1 MLEVLKKGEVLPLLD
16 AQPLAEKE
24 DEPVNDVVTELLGV
38 TAGLKEGRAEGLLVK
53 QAVELLDGVELEHG
67 EGEDDCVTLGELVE
81 YLLRDPSKD
90 SEALADEKALLL
102 PQALA
107 VADTQAEALSVGEAV
122 EQMVGV
128 ALAEGL
134 GDGVVRALSDAVGVG
149 GGITDAVP
157 QLLTEVLCTADKEGD
172 VDTLLLTV
180 EPGEGLPKGDD
191 EARSVSV
198 DELVAQGELDGDC
211 ELAAEAV

>member
-1 MLEVLKKGEVLPLLD
+1 MLEVLKKGEALLLRV
-16 AQPLAEKE
+16 AHPLAEKE
-24 DEPVNDVVTELLGV
+24 GEPVNDVVTELLAV
-38 TAGLKEGRAEGLLVK
+38 TAGLKEGRAEGLPVT

-67 EGEDDCVTLGELVE
+67 EGEDDCVALGELVE

-90 SEALADEKALLL
+90 SEALADENALLL

-107 VADTQAEALSVGEAV
+107 VAETQAEALSVGEAV

-128 ALAEGL
+128 AQAEGL

-157 QLLTEVLCTADKEGD
+157 QLLTEVL
-172 VDTLLLTV
+172 
-180 EPGEGLPKGDD
+180 
-191 EARSVSV
+191 
-198 DELVAQGELDGDC
+198 
-211 ELAAEAV
+211 